1 MAQSVPTSNQV
12 TQAWIS
18 QYLSD
23 TCTSIP
29 GYVHEYDKATNT
41 CSVQPSV
48 KMTLPNGS
56 NINYPILGNASVI
69 FPSTPRSAISFPIK
83 KGDPV
88 LIIFS
93 QRSLD
98 SWQVSDGDQIVNPQ
112 DARVHNLS
120 DAIVIPGLFPNA
132 KSPVSTLTGQEEDL
146 ILAHNIGTAE
156 ESLTVMKADGNIE
169 FSPVTLVTINGNL
182 IVTEDITAVNITAS
196 AAVNAATVTATGI
209 ITGGSITTS
218 GAITG
223 GTVTAGSVGL
233 ATHTHPFTYSAGPTA
248 GVESVTDEGEG

>member
-18 QYLSD
+18 QYLND

-29 GYVHEYDKATNT
+29 GYVHEYDTTANT

-132 KSPVSTLTGQEEDL
+132 KSPVSTLAGQEEDL
-146 ILAHNIGTAE
+146 ILAHNIGTAK

-169 FSPVTLVTINGNL
+169 FSPVTQVTVNGNL
-182 IVTEDITAVNITAS
+182 NVTGNIGVVDIVASGDVDVTGNVDVTGDVDAENVTAVTE
-196 AAVNAATVTATGI
+196 
-209 ITGGSITTS
+209 
-218 GAITG
+218 
-223 GTVTAGSVGL
+223 VTAGSVAL
-233 ATHTHPFTYSAGPTA
+233 TTHTHAAGALVGNMGAPVTGTTA
-248 GVESVTDEGEG
+248 TGTG